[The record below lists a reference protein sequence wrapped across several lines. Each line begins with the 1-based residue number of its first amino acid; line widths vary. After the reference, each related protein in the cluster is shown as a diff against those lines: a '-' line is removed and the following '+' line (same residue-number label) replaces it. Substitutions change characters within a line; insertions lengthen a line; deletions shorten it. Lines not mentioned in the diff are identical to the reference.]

1 MRLCTVVWRMLH
13 FLLLSLDASENCDRV
28 CSFVQFLFCL
38 EVCICIAMLR
48 NHRDLESVFH
58 WFFPQLHH
66 PVYFG
71 VRGKFFV
78 YFSICLFLCHTQFLR
93 YTFIHLF
100 ILKSN
105 QKLLLGCHDN
115 VSFVPLCLI
124 QHPPLTPTT
133 GKVISISIC
142 NSKK

>member
-1 MRLCTVVWRMLH
+1 M
-13 FLLLSLDASENCDRV
+13 FI
-28 CSFVQFLFCL
+28 CSIPFLFRGMYLYSYAEESSRPRICL
-38 EVCICIAMLR
+38 PLIFSPTAPSSIFRGTRKILCI
-48 NHRDLESVFH
+48 
-58 WFFPQLHH
+58 
-66 PVYFG
+66 
-71 VRGKFFV
+71 
-78 YFSICLFLCHTQFLR
+78 FSICLFLCHTQFLR